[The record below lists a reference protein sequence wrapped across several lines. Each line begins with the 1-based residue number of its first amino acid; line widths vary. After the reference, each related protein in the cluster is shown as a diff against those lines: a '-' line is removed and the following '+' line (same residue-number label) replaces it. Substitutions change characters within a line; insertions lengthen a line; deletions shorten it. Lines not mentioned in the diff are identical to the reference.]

1 MRLNSPPPLDRDLL
15 LAGDV
20 ENGIRLMDGDQV
32 IAEYDYNDVSE
43 DYDLARKFI
52 YGPGI
57 DEPICMIDVAGGG
70 AIYYYHF
77 DGLGSVT
84 ALSNVNRDIAE

>member
-1 MRLNSPPPLDRDLL
+1 MNWDW
-15 LAGDV
+15 
-20 ENGIRLMDGDQV
+20 I
-32 IAEYDYNDVSE
+32 
-43 DYDLARKFI
+43 F
-52 YGPGI
+52 PGI
-57 DEPICMIDVAGGG
+57 DEPICMIDVVGGG